1 MPHQNPATS
10 YGLSDPARNTAAR
23 VRHPVECVDERRIM
37 ERHDM
42 ETALKNQVTRRGNV
56 VGFDTFTVTI
66 RLDFMQFFDFLLVFI
81 GL

>member
-23 VRHPVECVDERRIM
+23 ARHPVECVDERRIM

-42 ETALKNQVTRRGNV
+42 ETALKNQVTRRGNS
-56 VGFDTFTVTI
+56 VGFDNFRYDYMCI
-66 RLDFMQFFDFLLVFI
+66 IEFCENF
-81 GL
+81 